1 MDYISQQAYFKG
13 NKKQFLRLTTT
24 VNPPRLVL
32 GIRKDV
38 LERAGFPAFPSDL
51 RANGYEVT
59 DKKNMRFIH
68 CIHLFLFN
76 YPFIKVPT

>member
-1 MDYISQQAYFKG
+1 M
-13 NKKQFLRLTTT
+13 
-24 VNPPRLVL
+24 NPPRLVL
-32 GIRKDV
+32 GIRKAV

-68 CIHLFLFN
+68 CIHLFLN
-76 YPFIKVPT
+76 VLTVIKLQCFD